1 MDIERRGNRRES
13 VCVCVCLCVCVGV
26 GVHPS
31 IQPFIYPCPSIH
43 PSIYPSVHPSIHPT
57 SYNMRNRLHQTM
69 RLFLRACSKDL
80 FYSCWFGI
88 GLHYYLYLHTTLR
101 LVRMQWRRK
110 LQGQGPRW
118 NPMAGAMG
126 HGPQCFSLLTNN
138 TTHCKKFVK
147 NCKNL

>member
-1 MDIERRGNRRES
+1 
-13 VCVCVCLCVCVGV
+13 
-26 GVHPS
+26 
-31 IQPFIYPCPSIH
+31 
-43 PSIYPSVHPSIHPT
+43 
-57 SYNMRNRLHQTM
+57 MRNRLHQTM

-118 NPMAGAMG
+118 VPMGPDAGAMG
-126 HGPQCFSLLTNN
+126 HGPEMFQTFNQQHNPLQKFGKIAKTYGALRQALRWAPMGPDGPRWAPMGQPLKK
-138 TTHCKKFVK
+138 TTTFLAYPVGPCKWSVFF
-147 NCKNL
+147 